1 MIQEKE
7 LQKLQKLAKLNFTKK
22 ELHDFSHKLNSVLEM
37 IDSLKNVDCSSVE
50 PLRSLWDMDQRTRE
64 DEVKEPD
71 ISDNKFKNIPDN
83 GSDFAKEI
91 KCFVVPKMIK

>member
-7 LQKLQKLAKLNFTKK
+7 LQKLQKLARLNFTEK
-22 ELHDFSHKLNSVLEM
+22 ELHNFSHKLNSVLDM

-50 PLRSLWDMDQRTRE
+50 PLRSLRDMDQRTRE

-71 ISDNKFKNIPDN
+71 ISHDLFKNIPEN
-83 GSDFAKEI
+83 GADFAKEI
-91 KCFVVPKMIK
+91 KCFVVPKVIK

>member
-22 ELHDFSHKLNSVLEM
+22 ELNDFSHKLNSVLEM

-71 ISDNKFKNIPDN
+71 ISDNLFKNIPDN

>member
-7 LQKLQKLAKLNFTKK
+7 LQKLQKLAKLNLTKK

-71 ISDNKFKNIPDN
+71 ISDNLFKNIPDN

>member
-7 LQKLQKLAKLNFTKK
+7 LQKLQKLAKLNFTEK

-37 IDSLKNVDCSSVE
+37 IDSLKNVDCSSVD

-71 ISDNKFKNIPDN
+71 ISDNLFKNIPDN
-83 GSDFAKEI
+83 ESDFAKEI